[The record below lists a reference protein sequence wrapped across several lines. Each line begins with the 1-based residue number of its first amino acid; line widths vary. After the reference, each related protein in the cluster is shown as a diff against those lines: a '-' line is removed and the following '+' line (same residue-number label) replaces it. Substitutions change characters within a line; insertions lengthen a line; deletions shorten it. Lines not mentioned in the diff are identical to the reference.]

1 MWRSGEVCSPWIC
14 GGGVALRPLCGFVSF
29 GLGVQISVLG
39 SSELVLSFG
48 DPAACSKLWAWVGS
62 LLARSC

>member
-29 GLGVQISVLG
+29 GLGVC
-39 SSELVLSFG
+39 F
-48 DPAACSKLWAWVGS
+48 
-62 LLARSC
+62 LARTSEFVDDV